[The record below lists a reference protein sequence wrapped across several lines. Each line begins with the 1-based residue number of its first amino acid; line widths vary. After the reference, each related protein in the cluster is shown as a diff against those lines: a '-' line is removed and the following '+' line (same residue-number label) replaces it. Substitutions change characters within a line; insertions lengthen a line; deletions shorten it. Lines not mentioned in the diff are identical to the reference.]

1 MHKLIPHAIDAIR
14 DIPDGATVAIAGF
27 GLAHRFPNELMTALL
42 DITARDLTI
51 VCKSWGRF
59 AKDLARLIDEQRV
72 VNLITSLSA
81 RAGEERTPVEDR
93 IAAGEISVELVPQGT
108 LVERLRA
115 GGAGLAGFYTPT
127 GVGTL
132 MAEGKEVREFDGRAY
147 LFEPALRVDYALVR
161 AHRADRSG
169 NLEFRGGSRHFNVS
183 FAKAARVAVAEVDEV
198 VEPGG
203 LDPERVGLPGVF
215 VTRVVESRMPVD
227 VPALIEAN
235 RMRKRPPDAPRT
247 YLGKPALSRS
257 QVAARAAA
265 LLPDGGYVNLGAG
278 IPSLVSDHI
287 GGRDITLHTENGILG
302 YGRVVE
308 GDAIDLDHYTAGS
321 RFVSLRPD
329 ASFFDSVTSFEM
341 VRGGKLDAV
350 VLGAYQVD
358 SAGNLANWTTPDQVG
373 GGIGGAMDLAAGDNL
388 VIVCMEHTE
397 RTGAAKLLAACT
409 YPVTGLDCVDTVV
422 TDLAVLVRRD
432 GRFVLTE
439 IAPGFTV
446 EEVVG
451 LTAMDVTVA
460 DRVAMMTDTI
470 PT

>member
-1 MHKLIPHAIDAIR
+1 MNKVIETAADAIA
-14 DIPDGATVAIAGF
+14 DIPDGASIAIAGF

-42 DITARDLTI
+42 DTQARDLTI
-51 VCKSWGRF
+51 VCNSWGRF
-59 AKDLARLIDEQRV
+59 ARDLAGLIDDRRV
-72 VNLITSLSA
+72 IHLVTSLSA
-81 RAGEERTPVEDR
+81 RAGEERTEVEDR

-127 GVGTL
+127 GIGTRI
-132 MAEGKEVREFDGRAY
+132 AEGREVREFDGKAY
-147 LFEPALRVDYALVR
+147 LFEPALRVDFALVR
-161 AHRADRSG
+161 AARADRSG

-183 FAKAARVAVAEVDEV
+183 FAKAARVAVAEVDEI

-203 LDPERVGLPGVF
+203 LDAERIGLPGVF
-215 VTRVVESRMPVD
+215 VARVVAARSPVD
-227 VPALIEAN
+227 LPALIEAN

-265 LLPDGGYVNLGAG
+265 LLPEGGYVNLGAG

-287 GGRDITLHTENGILG
+287 AGRDIVLHTENGILG

-308 GDAIDLDHYTAGS
+308 DAAIDLDHYTAGS

-341 VRGGKLDAV
+341 VRGGKLSAV

-358 SAGNLANWTTPDQVG
+358 AAGSLANWTTPEQVG
-373 GGIGGAMDLAAGDNL
+373 GGIGGAMDLAAGDNR
-388 VIVCMEHTE
+388 VIVCMEHCDTAG
-397 RTGAAKLLAACT
+397 RPKLLPVCT

-422 TDLAVLVRRD
+422 TDLALLVRRS

-439 IAPGFTV
+439 IAPGFSV
-446 EEVVG
+446 AEVVG
-451 LTAMDVTVA
+451 LTGMELELAEPVA
-460 DRVAMMTDTI
+460 TMTDALA
-470 PT
+470 P